1 MYKID
6 YLLFAVL
13 SDVYKVDLGGKNEVW
28 FTRTSTGMIFFGD
41 TKGKIWQSQTDM

>member
-13 SDVYKVDLGGKNEVW
+13 SDVSEVDLGEKNEVW
-28 FTRTSTGMIFFGD
+28 FTRTSTRMIFLRD
-41 TKGKIWQSQTDM
+41 TKGKIGRSQADL

>member
-13 SDVYKVDLGGKNEVW
+13 SDVSEVDLGEKNEVW
-28 FTRTSTGMIFFGD
+28 FTRTSTRMIFLRD
-41 TKGKIWQSQTDM
+41 TKGKIG